1 MSSLT
6 VRRMI
11 VWVVSM
17 VLGLV
22 VGYGIIT
29 VGFDLLPLLHQI
41 PIIGGL
47 IFGGIKS
54 PQGVSLQEYGTLY
67 YLFTA
72 IPIGLVFV
80 VWLDAFMDTRILP
93 D

>member
-1 MSSLT
+1 MSSLAI
-6 VRRMI
+6 RRTI

-29 VGFDLLPLLHQI
+29 FGFNMLPQLDLIPLVGWL
-41 PIIGGL
+41 
-47 IFGGIKS
+47 FGGIES
-54 PQGVSLQEYGTLY
+54 PQGVSLDEYGMMY
-67 YLFTA
+67 FLFTA
-72 IPIGLVFV
+72 IPIGFVFV
-80 VWLDAFMDTRILP
+80 IWLDAFMDTRILP

>member
-6 VRRMI
+6 IRRLI

-22 VGYGIIT
+22 VGYGVIT
-29 VGFDLLPLLHQI
+29 VGFDMLPLFTAVQT
-41 PIIGGL
+41 
-47 IFGGIKS
+47 
-54 PQGVSLQEYGTLY
+54 PQGVSINEYGMQY
-67 YLFTA
+67 FLFTS

-80 VWLDAFMDTRILP
+80 IWLDAFMDTRILP

>member
-6 VRRMI
+6 IRRII
-11 VWVVSM
+11 VWSVSM

-29 VGFDLLPLLHQI
+29 VGFDMLPLLHQI
-41 PIIGGL
+41 PIVGWL
-47 IFGGIKS
+47 FGGIKN

-67 YLFTA
+67 YLFTS

-80 VWLDAFMDTRILP
+80 IWLDAFMDTGILP